1 MNMMLPSPA
10 EAVEYI
16 QDLYAVM
23 AETAAREAR
32 QFDKVVL
39 QNLQRELDSLIA
51 EITSSNDELFSAKL
65 IGQSPPL
72 DFQDWER
79 WMQKFTDLLRTL
91 AQMKGFHTDDIEHA
105 GYRTLL
111 SLLMFDRQI
120 EQQARAEL
128 QS

>member
-1 MNMMLPSPA
+1 MMTVPSPA

-23 AETAAREAR
+23 AETAAREVR
-32 QFDKVVL
+32 QSDKVVL
-39 QNLQRELDSLIA
+39 QKLNRELNSLIA
-51 EITSSNDELFSAKL
+51 EITSSNNELFSAKL
-65 IGQSPPL
+65 MGKSTPL
-72 DFQDWER
+72 DFQVWER
-79 WMQKFTDLLRTL
+79 WMQKFTDMLRTL

-120 EQQARAEL
+120 EQQADKK
-128 QS
+128 S